1 MMRRVVS
8 RRWLP
13 LTILVAAAVIG
24 LGSLGVWQVRRL
36 NERRALNTDIQARLA
51 APVIELTDAVAD
63 PAALN
68 YRHVRVQGAF
78 DPGPEIV
85 LRNQARQDEP
95 GVHLLTPLRLA
106 GSNQAVLIDRGW
118 IPYDAPRSQYPA
130 PGEAVIIEGIARATQ
145 ARQGWLSPLDPALTA
160 ELTRVESWYRVDIA
174 RIQEQT
180 PYPLLPIFVQQ
191 TQGFAG
197 GVLPAA
203 DVEIDLSDG
212 PHLSYA
218 IQWFA
223 FATTLLIG
231 YGFLIQHQSAD
242 A

>member
-1 MMRRVVS
+1 MMSNLLS

-13 LTILVAAAVIG
+13 LNILVLVVAIG

-36 NERRALNTDIQARLA
+36 GERRALNAAIQAQLNL
-51 APVIELTDAVAD
+51 PVLELTDPISD

-68 YRHVRVQGAF
+68 YRHVRVHGVF
-78 DPGPEIV
+78 DPSQEIV

-106 GSNQAVLIDRGW
+106 NREQAILIDRGW
-118 IPYDAPRSQYPA
+118 IPYDAPRSQYPIQ
-130 PGEAVIIEGIARATQ
+130 GEATIEGIARSTQ
-145 ARQGWLSPLDPALTA
+145 TRQGWLSPQDPAPTA
-160 ELTRVESWYRVDIA
+160 EHPRVESWYRVDIA
-174 RIQEQT
+174 RIQAQV
-180 PYPLLPIFVQQ
+180 PYPLLPFYVEQTAGFVE
-191 TQGFAG
+191 GAM
-197 GVLPAA
+197 PAA
-203 DVEIDLSDG
+203 DLKIDLSDG

-223 FATTLLIG
+223 FAAILLVG
-231 YGFLIQHQSAD
+231 YAFLVQRRSAE